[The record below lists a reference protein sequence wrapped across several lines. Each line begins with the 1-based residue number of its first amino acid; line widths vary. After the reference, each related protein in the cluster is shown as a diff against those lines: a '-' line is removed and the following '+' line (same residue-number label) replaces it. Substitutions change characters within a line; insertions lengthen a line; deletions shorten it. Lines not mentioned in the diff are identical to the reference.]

1 MTLSAHYG
9 CKRQVARLKTK
20 LSLGLVIGLERCLS
34 FLPMSDTRE
43 ARAAYA
49 GPCLEWQGKHR
60 ASAAYVLKYKAEQH
74 LK

>member
-1 MTLSAHYG
+1 
-9 CKRQVARLKTK
+9 
-20 LSLGLVIGLERCLS
+20 
-34 FLPMSDTRE
+34 MSDTRE

-60 ASAAYVLKYKAEQH
+60 APAAYVLKYKAEQH